1 MGLMPFLFLLLFALV
16 LLQTPHWPAPP
27 DWLGTSG
34 CGILVGAMTV
44 ASWLGAGVIAKA
56 LAIQMTHRP
65 EERSRLLRQYA
76 RWRRRHFF
84 ILLACYLV
92 ALYYLGWGQALLVF
106 MKEWMPSWLHY
117 QDEVA
122 GYQLALLMPLFAGM
136 FLAWERFYG
145 LERTAYVVLR
155 DADCF
160 MPKWAYLL
168 VQIRQH
174 FLFVMPPIVLTL
186 LQQILF
192 GVFYKDEESS
202 YLLYGLAFGM
212 MIGALLLMPIFLRLF
227 LGLKPMP
234 EGPLRDRLV
243 GAARRLNFRFSNVLV
258 WNTRHLVA
266 NALVT
271 GFLPWVRYVIL
282 TDRLIDDLEP
292 DEIEAVFGHE
302 VGHIK
307 HHHLIFYLGF
317 FMASFIMLGLFWS
330 WLTTW
335 ITKDHVTAV
344 LEMLPRLDREDIEDS
359 LLLLGGIVKLALAA
373 IYAIVLFGFISR
385 RCERQ
390 ADLFGAAT
398 VSTDVFINALEKV
411 ADINGISRTRFSWL
425 HPSIAQRVEFL
436 RTMSDQPARR
446 QRFHLSVV
454 AMQLALFGVLGGLLW
469 NFDLL
474 QIWKMLAEF

>member
-1 MGLMPFLFLLLFALV
+1 
-16 LLQTPHWPAPP
+16 
-27 DWLGTSG
+27 
-34 CGILVGAMTV
+34 
-44 ASWLGAGVIAKA
+44 
-56 LAIQMTHRP
+56 
-65 EERSRLLRQYA
+65 LRQYA

-84 ILLACYLV
+84 LLLACYLV
-92 ALYYLGWGQALLVF
+92 ALYYLGWGQTLNDF
-106 MKEWMPSWLHY
+106 MHDWLPSWLHY
-117 QDEVA
+117 QGEVA
-122 GYQLALLMPLFAGM
+122 GFQLALLAPLFGGM
-136 FLAWERFYG
+136 LLAWERYYG
-145 LERTAYVVLR
+145 LEKAAYTFSH

-186 LQQILF
+186 LQQVLF
-192 GVFYKDEESS
+192 ALFYDGEESS

-227 LGLKPMP
+227 LGLKPLP
-234 EGPLRDRLV
+234 AGPLRDRLN
-243 GAARRLNFRFSNVLV
+243 AAAERLHFRYSNVLV

-271 GFLPWVRYVIL
+271 GFLPWVRYVVL
-282 TDRLIDDLEP
+282 TDRLIDDLDP

-307 HHHLIFYLGF
+307 HHHLIFYLAF
-317 FMASFIMLGLFWS
+317 FMASFVVLGLAWR

-335 ITKDHVTAV
+335 ITKEQVSAFLDV
-344 LEMLPRLDREDIEDS
+344 LPRLDREDIEEGLTLVS
-359 LLLLGGIVKLALAA
+359 GIVKLGLAA
-373 IYAIVLFGFISR
+373 LYALVLFGYISR

-390 ADLFGAAT
+390 ADLFGAVT
-398 VSTDVFINALEKV
+398 VSTDVFISALEKV

-436 RTMSDQPARR
+436 RSMRDQPARR

-454 AMQLALFGVLGGLLW
+454 AMQLALVGVLGGLLW
-469 NFDLL
+469 NFNLL
-474 QIWKMLAEF
+474 EIWKMLAEF